1 VAATPQFGFHM
12 PNHTFA
18 GSPPEEEFDRLV
30 ELATTAEAVGFDML
44 TVMDHVYQIAG
55 IGPETDPIL
64 EGHLLLA
71 ALAARTSRVRLATL
85 VTGVTYRNPA
95 LLAKMVT
102 TLDVISRGRAIF
114 GIGAAWHEEEHRGYG
129 FEFPPIRERMDRLEE
144 ACQIARLMFTQD
156 RPSFEGT
163 HYRIERALNVPRP
176 IQPGGPP
183 IMVGGGGEQRTLKIV
198 ARHADI
204 ANWFGPV
211 AVLQHKDEVLLRHC
225 EAEGRDPATIL
236 RTATAPLLLV
246 EHERDAATALER
258 IPPARHPFIP
268 PGTPAQTADRLRPH
282 LEAGYT
288 FLIFRTVEPTTVA
301 WVAMAGEVIRLLRQ

>member
-1 VAATPQFGFHM
+1 MAATAQFGFHM
-12 PNHTFA
+12 PNHTFPGA
-18 GSPPEEEFDRLV
+18 PPADEFDRLL
-30 ELATTAEAVGFDML
+30 ELATTAEGVGFDLL

-64 EGHLLLA
+64 EGHVLLA
-71 ALAARTSRVRLATL
+71 ALAARTSRLRLATL

-102 TLDVISRGRAIF
+102 TLDVISHGRAIF

-129 FEFPPIRERMDRLEE
+129 FEFPPIGERMDRLEE

-156 RPSFEGT
+156 RPSFEGSY
-163 HYRIERALNVPRP
+163 YRIDRALNVPRP

-211 AVLQHKDEVLLRHC
+211 AVLQAKDEVLLRHC
-225 EAEGRDPATIL
+225 ETEGRDPTTIL
-236 RTATAPLLLV
+236 RTATAPLLFV
-246 EHERDAATALER
+246 EHERDVAAALAR
-258 IPPARHPFIP
+258 VPPARHPFIP
-268 PGTPAQTADRLRPH
+268 PGTPEQTADRLRPH
-282 LEAGYT
+282 LDAGYR

-301 WVAMAGEVIRLLRQ
+301 WLEMAGEVIRLLRS